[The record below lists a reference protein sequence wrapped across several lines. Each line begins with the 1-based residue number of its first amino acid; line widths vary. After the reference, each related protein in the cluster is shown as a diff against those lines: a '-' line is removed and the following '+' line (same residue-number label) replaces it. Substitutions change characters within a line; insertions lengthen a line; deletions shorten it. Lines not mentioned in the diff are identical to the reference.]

1 MFGAKKPKCPLEM
14 RRFPLHP
21 HLPTLS
27 TSPPSLLPYQLV
39 NFVCLW
45 SVSDAAYQGD
55 SPTQTYDGIFP
66 ESEKIYTYIRILALA
81 REDPYPPPLYP
92 FPLPPFILPIYSPS
106 LYTDQQKYIFL
117 TKIQAYI
124 ISTLFVLRRSIN

>member
-1 MFGAKKPKCPLEM
+1 MSPRDETVS
-14 RRFPLHP
+14 
-21 HLPTLS
+21 PTPPPPYPIYL
-27 TSPPSLLPYQLV
+27 PPSLLPYQLV

-81 REDPYPPPLYP
+81 REDPYPPPPLYP

>member
-1 MFGAKKPKCPLEM
+1 MSPRDETVSPT
-14 RRFPLHP
+14 PP
-21 HLPTLS
+21 PPYPIYLP
-27 TSPPSLLPYQLV
+27 PPSLLPYQLV

-81 REDPYPPPLYP
+81 REDPYPPPPVPFSSSSLYPPYLFP
-92 FPLPPFILPIYSPS
+92 FPLH
-106 LYTDQQKYIFL
+106 
-117 TKIQAYI
+117 
-124 ISTLFVLRRSIN
+124 

>member
-81 REDPYPPPLYP
+81 REDPYPPPPVPFSSSSLYPPYLFP
-92 FPLPPFILPIYSPS
+92 FPLH
-106 LYTDQQKYIFL
+106 
-117 TKIQAYI
+117 
-124 ISTLFVLRRSIN
+124 

>member
-1 MFGAKKPKCPLEM
+1 M
-14 RRFPLHP
+14 
-21 HLPTLS
+21 
-27 TSPPSLLPYQLV
+27 SPRDETV
-39 NFVCLW
+39 
-45 SVSDAAYQGD
+45 
-55 SPTQTYDGIFP
+55 SPTPPPPYPIYLPPPLPFTISAGEFCLFVVGFGRGLPRGFP
-66 ESEKIYTYIRILALA
+66 DTNLRWHFPRERKNIYIYTNFSLSQRRSL
-81 REDPYPPPLYP
+81 PPPPLYP